1 MHHLA
6 NSMTK
11 QCHGREQGS
20 AGWEG
25 FPMYDCSGEDAVFII
40 VSRGGDYENLPHD
53 LVDSERLLF
62 HYGHA

>member
-11 QCHGREQGS
+11 LCHGREQDS

-25 FPMYDCSGEDAVFII
+25 VPMYDCSGEEAVFII
-40 VSRGGDYENLPHD
+40 VGRGWDLSICQMKGLHD
-53 LVDSERLLF
+53 HCTAAVRC
-62 HYGHA
+62 GT

>member
-11 QCHGREQGS
+11 LSHGREQDS

-25 FPMYDCSGEDAVFII
+25 VPMYDYFGEEAVFII
-40 VSRGGDYENLPHD
+40 VGRGGDLFVWQRVGEFR
-53 LVDSERLLF
+53 LVLSL
-62 HYGHA
+62 HMQG